1 MKTSQFITSIIIIFL
16 FSISLSLAEDCN
28 KFDKLSKDY
37 AKCTSEKL
45 KDKTSKKANE
55 LKVFTSEKINDG
67 KKKFNS
73 FKLKEKLF
81 KFKNSKTAKEFAE
94 K

>member
-1 MKTSQFITSIIIIFL
+1 MKIFKIFILFAVIYIYSTSIV
-16 FSISLSLAEDCN
+16 LAEDCKN
-28 KFDKLSKDY
+28 YNKLSKDY

-45 KDKTSKKANE
+45 KEKTSKKSNE
-55 LKVFTSEKINDG
+55 LKTLTSEKINEG

-73 FKLKEKLF
+73 FKLKEKLL
-81 KFKNSKTAKEFAE
+81 KFKNSKNLKEFIE

>member
-1 MKTSQFITSIIIIFL
+1 MKIIKILSLVIIIF
-16 FSISLSLAEDCN
+16 IYNLSYALAKDCN
-28 KFDKLSKDY
+28 KYDKLSKDF

-45 KDKTSKKANE
+45 KEKTSKKTTE
-55 LKVFTSEKINDG
+55 LKELTSKKINES

-73 FKLKEKLF
+73 STFKEKLL
-81 KFKNSKTAKEFAE
+81 KFKDSKTLKEFIE